1 MAVWASDELDKIG
14 SADELQIQSSRQD
27 GSLREPVTIWVVR
40 LGDDLYVRS
49 VKGRESWW
57 FRGTQDQGKG
67 HIQAGGVEKDVTF
80 VEPGDSVDARLDAAY
95 RSKYGHYDARFVD
108 PTVTP
113 MAQSAT
119 LMLVPR

>member
-1 MAVWASDELDKIG
+1 MTVWTSDELDKIG
-14 SADELQIQSSRQD
+14 RADELQIQSSRQD
-27 GSLREPVTIWVVR
+27 GSLRKPVTIWVVR

-67 HIQAGGVEKDVTF
+67 RILAGGVEKDVTF
-80 VEPGDSVDARLDAAY
+80 VEPDESFNADLDAAY

-108 PTVTP
+108 PMVAP
-113 MAQSAT
+113 PAQSAA
-119 LMLVPR
+119 LRLVPR